1 MEFEEKFVEFE
12 CAWLMAYL
20 IFIFVIVGLFYFS
33 TGTVLTE
40 KKKNS
45 KTDLIKNA
53 FDACIKLKKNWY
65 VVAITK
71 CFSI

>member
-33 TGTVLTE
+33 TGTELTE
-40 KKKNS
+40 KK
-45 KTDLIKNA
+45 IQRQ
-53 FDACIKLKKNWY
+53 I
-65 VVAITK
+65 
-71 CFSI
+71 